1 MPIIRASRTFE
12 GGDLTQRSST
22 YIKSGTRIV
31 DFKNKENGVYL
42 YILGGYKTD
51 SAGAGVWYRPLKI
64 RDNFGMG
71 LYKEKFAVQPNCP
84 IEYFANKVQTFA
96 PNMAKSEQV
105 KDEAGKT
112 RWVYPA
118 WGRTAWRVLYNAA
131 IHNEFAAGVHVLDLP
146 QSGGAS
152 VIDEYTRGKQEDNTP
167 NPELTDYEKAI
178 VVNIKLDLKASG
190 QPWKI
195 QINPGRTTRLPME
208 LADTDYLYNLDEVI
222 NYPPKEQLIEKLKS
236 IVPTDIF
243 RKGMEGY
250 NDGTTTVSMAVPTP
264 KHTAAPEVAEHV
276 PSSEVEVDE
285 NPMLALPKAP
295 TIPKATIAP
304 TMSIPKAN
312 AKAETTSEAPA
323 FASDSD
329 ALKAAMS
336 YMKSKKQ

>member
-1 MPIIRASRTFE
+1 MAIIRASRTFE

-84 IEYFANKVQTFA
+84 VEYFASKVQTFA
-96 PNMAKSEQV
+96 PQMAKSEQV
-105 KDEAGKT
+105 KDDAGKT

-131 IHNEFAAGVHVLDLP
+131 IHNEFGSGVHVLDLP

-195 QINPGRTTRLPME
+195 QINPGRTLRLPVE
-208 LADTDYLYNLDEVI
+208 LADTEYLYNLDEVI
-222 NYPPKEQLIEKLKS
+222 NYPSKDQLIEKLKS
-236 IVPTDIF
+236 IVPSDIF
-243 RKGMEGY
+243 RKGMDGY
-250 NDGTTTVSMAVPTP
+250 SDGPTTVSMSIPAT
-264 KHTAAPEVAEHV
+264 HAASPEVAEPLV
-276 PSSEVEVDE
+276 SSETELEV
-285 NPMLALPKAP
+285 NPMMALPKAP
-295 TIPKATIAP
+295 SIPKATIAP

-312 AKAETTSEAPA
+312 AKAETASDQATP
-323 FASDSD
+323 FVSDSD